1 MKKWH
6 FVINIVWALISSGL
20 ILVLSTQDKEWFID
34 GEGINNICDVMKYVE
49 NDDVRFGGMLMTL
62 PLFFPYLYVLFKKK
76 REGIFQ
82 YVVMASIV
90 FFGLWRFIFRY
101 QLCW

>member
-62 PLFFPYLYVLFKKK
+62 PLFFLIYTFYLK
-76 REGIFQ
+76 RKE
-82 YVVMASIV
+82 
-90 FFGLWRFIFRY
+90 
-101 QLCW
+101 